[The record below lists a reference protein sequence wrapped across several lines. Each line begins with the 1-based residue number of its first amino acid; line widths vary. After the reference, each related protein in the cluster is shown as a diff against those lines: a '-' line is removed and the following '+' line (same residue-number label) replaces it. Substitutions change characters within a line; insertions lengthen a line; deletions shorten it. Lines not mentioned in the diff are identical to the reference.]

1 MIMNKPTYQE
11 LENQILVQKTS
22 IDSFKE
28 KEKEYNDLV
37 ISTPKMFKII
47 ELIYDENGTATD
59 FYYRE
64 VNPAFQK
71 LVGKTKAQLMGNRFK
86 ELFEPV
92 DTLWMDNYNK
102 VMKTGTPANIES
114 FLTKEGR
121 YFEIYI
127 WKMNPKLIAVT
138 FSDVTERELLEQ
150 QRITEK
156 EKAEE
161 SKKINNDFISNLSHE
176 IRTPMNGILGFT
188 AFLNDPNLSDVKRK
202 HYVSIIQNS
211 GNQLMRTM
219 NDLLEFSKLG
229 TKQVKTIKTE
239 VCLNDFLLELFT
251 VFDVKAKEN
260 KIPLYLRKGLSD
272 IKSTILIDENKLNN
286 VLGNLLENAFKF
298 TKSGFIEFGYKKIG
312 SNLELYVKDTG
323 IGIKRE
329 HQKSIF
335 ERFTKEEKESSK
347 NVNGLGLGLW
357 IAKENTE
364 LLNGTIT
371 LKSKKGEGSAF
382 FVTISYLPIHE
393 NLVKNSTDSSKEK
406 DRETSHKCKILIAED
421 EEINFL
427 FLEILLKEEID
438 LECTI
443 VHAKNGEEAVEICKK
458 TPDIDFVFMDLKMPV
473 MDGFEAIKLIKEFRP
488 DLAVVAQ
495 TAFSSNED
503 KTRVFA
509 AGFND
514 FLSKPINKEAL
525 QEVIKKQKDKKAIH
539 ESKKLKNSQTL
550 SN

>member
-1 MIMNKPTYQE
+1 MIMSKPTYQE

-22 IDSFKE
+22 IDSFK
-28 KEKEYNDLV
+28 KKGKEYNDLV
-37 ISTPKMFKII
+37 VSTPKMFKII
-47 ELIYDENGTATD
+47 ELIYDENGIGID

-71 LVGKTKAQLMGNRFK
+71 LVGKTKAQLIGNRFK
-86 ELFEPV
+86 ELFGPI
-92 DTLWMDNYNK
+92 DTLWMDTYNK

-121 YFEIYI
+121 YFEVYV
-127 WKMNPKLIAVT
+127 WRMNPKLIAVI

-150 QRITEK
+150 KRITEK

-188 AFLNDPNLSDVKRK
+188 EFLSDPNLTDIKRK

-229 TKQVKTIKTE
+229 TKQVKTITEE
-239 VCLNDFLLELFT
+239 VCLNDFMLEMFT

-272 IKSTILIDENKLNN
+272 QKSTILTDKNKLNN
-286 VLGNLLENAFKF
+286 ILGNLLENALKF
-298 TKSGFIEFGYKKIG
+298 TKEGFIEFGYNKIG

-323 IGIKRE
+323 IGIKGDR
-329 HQKSIF
+329 QKSIF
-335 ERFTKEEKESSK
+335 ERFSKEEKESSK

-364 LLNGTIT
+364 LLNGEIT
-371 LKSKKGEGSAF
+371 LKSKKNKGSTF
-382 FVTISYLPIHE
+382 FVTLPYTP
-393 NLVKNSTDSSKEK
+393 VKNNLDNSSETPSLKEGHKSTFEC
-406 DRETSHKCKILIAED
+406 TILVAED

-427 FLEILLKEEID
+427 FLEILLKNEVD
-438 LECTI
+438 LNCRI
-443 VHAKNGEEAVEICKK
+443 IHAKDGAEAVSICQEN
-458 TPDIDFVFMDLKMPV
+458 TEIDFVLMDLKMPV

-488 DLAVVAQ
+488 ELPIVAQ
-495 TAFSSNED
+495 TAFSSIED
-503 KTRVFA
+503 KERVFA

-514 FLSKPINKEAL
+514 FLSKPISKEAL
-525 QEVIKKQKDKKAIH
+525 NEVIKKQKNMKAIQ
-539 ESKKLKNSQTL
+539 LKNSQT
-550 SN
+550 

>member
-1 MIMNKPTYQE
+1 MVKNKPTYQE

-28 KEKEYNDLV
+28 KEKEYNDFV
-37 ISTPKMFKII
+37 NSIPKMFKII
-47 ELIYDENGTATD
+47 ELIYDENGKGID
-59 FYYRE
+59 YYYRN

-71 LVGKTKAQLMGNRFK
+71 FIGKPK
-86 ELFEPV
+86 EELINKRSVKQFSSLDDYWLE
-92 DTLWMDNYNK
+92 TSNK
-102 VMKTGTPANIES
+102 VKDTGAPVSFQNYKTND
-114 FLTKEGR
+114 GR
-121 YFEIYI
+121 YFEVFAFQI
-127 WKMNPKLIAVT
+127 NTNLIALI
-138 FSDVTERELLEQ
+138 FSDITEREQLEQ
-150 QRITEK
+150 KRIAEK
-156 EKAEE
+156 EKAE
-161 SKKINNDFISNLSHE
+161 KNNKLNNDFISNLSHE

-188 AFLNDPNLSDVKRK
+188 EFLNDPNLSDVKRK
-202 HYVSIIQNS
+202 HYVRIIQNS

-329 HQKSIF
+329 YQKSIF

-458 TPDIDFVFMDLKMPV
+458 TPDIDFVLMDLKMPV
-473 MDGFEAIKLIKEFRP
+473 LDGFEALKLIKAFRP
-488 DLAVVAQ
+488 DLPIVAQ

>member
-1 MIMNKPTYQE
+1 MNKPTYQE
-11 LENQILVQKTS
+11 LENQILAQKTT
-22 IDSFKE
+22 IEHLKE
-28 KEKEYNDLV
+28 RKKQYTDLLN
-37 ISTPKMFKII
+37 STPKMFKII
-47 ELIYDENGTATD
+47 ELIYDENGKGID
-59 FYYRE
+59 YYYRQT
-64 VNPAFQK
+64 NPAFEMFI
-71 LVGKTKAQLMGNRFK
+71 GKSREQLIDKRSTQC
-86 ELFEPV
+86 FEPLENYWLE
-92 DTLWMDNYNK
+92 TYNK
-102 VMKTGTPANIES
+102 VMKTGMPVTYQNNE
-114 FLTKEGR
+114 TNNGH
-121 YFEIYI
+121 YFEIFA
-127 WKMNPKLIAVT
+127 WKVGINLIAVIFEDIT
-138 FSDVTERELLEQ
+138 KRKQIELKRVSD
-150 QRITEK
+150 K

-161 SKKINNDFISNLSHE
+161 SKKLSNDFISNLSHE
-176 IRTPMNGILGFT
+176 IRTPMNGVLGFT
-188 AFLNDPNLSDVKRK
+188 KFLSDPNLTDIKRK

-211 GNQLMRTM
+211 GKQLMRTM
-219 NDLLEFSKLG
+219 DDLLEFSKLG
-229 TKQVKTIKTE
+229 TKQVKTNKKE
-239 VCLNDFLLELFT
+239 VCLNDFLLEMFT

-272 IKSTILIDENKLNN
+272 QKSTILTDENKLNN

-312 SNLELYVKDTG
+312 SNLEIYVKDTG
-323 IGIKRE
+323 IGIKKE

-335 ERFTKEEKESSK
+335 ERFSKEEKESSK

-458 TPDIDFVFMDLKMPV
+458 TPDIDFVLMDLKMPV
-473 MDGFEAIKLIKEFRP
+473 LDGFEALKLIKAFRP
-488 DLAVVAQ
+488 DLPIVAQ
-495 TAFSSNED
+495 TAFSSTED
-503 KTRVFA
+503 RERVFKE
-509 AGFND
+509 GFDD
-514 FLSKPINKEAL
+514 FISKPISKGVLKQVINK
-525 QEVIKKQKDKKAIH
+525 QKAIH
-539 ESKKLKNSQTL
+539 QSNRLKN
-550 SN
+550 